1 MHSLCDVLREALDS
15 RSELIYFPFIMSQKQ
30 LKELPSVSEVLLE
43 CNVFKSLNNKYI
55 SFIIK
60 SELEVYRRSAKKG
73 ALKIKRA
80 NITKNILYEIKRLM
94 SPNMEYVINGT
105 GIVLHTGLGRS
116 PMKELTAK
124 KVAKRVSGYTNLEFD
139 LHTGARGQR
148 QDHINVLLSS
158 LTGAQSAMAV
168 NNNAAAVLLSLNEL
182 SEGKEVIISRGQQVE
197 IGGSFRIPD
206 VIKKSGCI
214 LKEVGTTN
222 RTHLKDYEKAFNKNT
237 GLILWVHTSNY
248 VVRGY
253 TNQVHLSELVKL
265 GQKKR
270 VPVLADLGCGAL
282 YDLSD
287 KGVPK
292 DMLIQDVVKSGVGI
306 VTFSGDKLL
315 GGPQAGLIVGKKT
328 LVNRLKKNP
337 IARAVRCDKWGLAFL
352 EDSLRSFRDDGP
364 SKDNLTISLMTA
376 SRKSLTKRGETILSH
391 LPKKTINK
399 LGISLVESEVEA
411 GSGSLPEEKLESMAF
426 RFKPIGIS
434 PSTLS
439 SKFRMSEIPVVGYIH
454 SNIFYIDL
462 KAVIPGQEKDL
473 AGIISAIQ

>member
-1 MHSLCDVLREALDS
+1 
-15 RSELIYFPFIMSQKQ
+15 MSQKQ

-73 ALKIKRA
+73 TLKIKRA
-80 NITKNILYEIKRLM
+80 YITKNILYEIKRLM

-105 GIVLHTGLGRS
+105 GIVLHTGLGRA

-139 LHTGARGQR
+139 LQTGARGQR

-364 SKDNLTISLMTA
+364 SKDNLTISLMTS